1 MWYCV
6 DIESK
11 HVGPV
16 RPTAAIWGAGGIANT
31 HLDAL
36 RSNGITVAAVVS
48 RTQDGARAF
57 AQRWGIPQWGSDPA
71 ILFAPEIDCIHIC
84 TPPNLHYEMAVT
96 LLEQGKHVLC
106 EKPLC
111 FSDEQAR
118 HLAQSAPSTSMSAS
132 IPPARLP
139 ARPLRPRTLAGC
151 C

>member
-1 MWYCV
+1 M
-6 DIESK
+6 
-11 HVGPV
+11 
-16 RPTAAIWGAGGIANT
+16 PTAAIWGAGGIANT

-71 ILFAPEIDCIHIC
+71 ILFAPEIDCVHIC

-96 LLEQGKHVLC
+96 LLEQGKRVLC

-118 HLAQSAPSTSMSAS
+118 HLAQLA
-132 IPPARLP
+132 AR
-139 ARPLRPRTLAGC
+139 AGRV
-151 C
+151 